1 MSKRTLPHQKLKKMK
16 WGQKCMGTDKMTRA
30 DNPPKVVDEVI
41 SCRVVTQ
48 SIMVTLG
55 GTKNTKVSGPWVETH
70 GYIL

>member
-1 MSKRTLPHQKLKKMK
+1 MGTDKK
-16 WGQKCMGTDKMTRA
+16 TDKMTRA

-48 SIMVTLG
+48 SIMVTLR